1 MLFRRCRQC
10 QFKLV
15 AITQD
20 DVDMLLYCV
29 HCQTTISD
37 FQASYATE
45 VTCFQNGLLVN
56 YKVYDALAGILG
68 CDASTYCE
76 LLAEHE
82 ELPEY
87 IREEIH
93 GLMCHLVVRAKSEGQ
108 ELPVLDGIVPVDPES
123 FVPILEGY
131 LSNNEQRTTQ
141 SQQGQAY
148 SDDDDDDDD
157 IYYDAN

>member
-1 MLFRRCRQC
+1 MEEKEEKEETIITGISLVHINSRDMLFRRCRQC

-29 HCQTTISD
+29 QCQTTISD

-76 LLAEHE
+76 
-82 ELPEY
+82 
-87 IREEIH
+87 
-93 GLMCHLVVRAKSEGQ
+93 VKSMYT
-108 ELPVLDGIVPVDPES
+108 IT
-123 FVPILEGY
+123 
-131 LSNNEQRTTQ
+131 NNELTTRDSFLQ
-141 SQQGQAY
+141 SMRNY
-148 SDDDDDDDD
+148 RNISEKKYMD
-157 IYYDAN
+157 